1 MRCRTALAALVAA
14 AVASAAGEA
23 PAADALRVDQV
34 SAGGNHTCALA
45 AGGRVLCW
53 GSDDEGQ
60 LGDDAVLRD
69 RRTPVDVVLPPGG
82 RATGIASGEH
92 HACALLRG
100 GSAIC
105 WGEGRFGRLGNG
117 SRAHVSQ
124 PTPVRVLASAR
135 LTQLTAG
142 TYHSCALTVQGVVLC
157 WGQDFVG
164 QVGDDAGLVDRGRP
178 TPVALPRGR
187 RATQVSAGA
196 SHSCA
201 VLDDGAV
208 ACWGWA
214 LSGRLGDGSTQGEQP
229 IPVKV
234 DLPAGRV
241 ARSVSAG
248 GFHTCAVLDD
258 ASAWCWGS
266 DDEGQL
272 GDGDAF
278 VDRPRPSRVALPAG
292 RGAEAISAGDH
303 HTCALLD
310 DGALA
315 CWGSDAD
322 ARLGTGEAS
331 RIERSTPH
339 LVAGPARRRFVAV
352 SAGFEHPCAVAD
364 DGALLCWGSDSD
376 GQLGDDGRIRDRP
389 TPVPVGTPGG

>member
-1 MRCRTALAALVAA
+1 MRRVALLAALAAAA
-14 AVASAAGEA
+14 LPS
-23 PAADALRVDQV
+23 AADAAGFRVAQV
-34 SAGGNHTCALA
+34 SAGGNHTCALDPR
-45 AGGRVLCW
+45 GNVLCW

-60 LGDDAVLRD
+60 LGDDGALRD
-69 RRTPVDVVLPPGG
+69 HRTPVAVAAPVAGN
-82 RATGIASGEH
+82 ATAIASGEH

-100 GSAIC
+100 GGAAC
-105 WGEGRFGRLGNG
+105 WGEGRFGRLGDG
-117 SRAHVSQ
+117 SKAHVSRL
-124 PTPVRVLASAR
+124 TPLRVRTRAR
-135 LTQLTAG
+135 LTQITAG
-142 TYHSCALTVQGVVLC
+142 TYHSCALTADGVVLC

-164 QVGDDAGLVDRGRP
+164 QVGDDAALVDRSRP

-201 VLDDGAV
+201 VLDDGAI

-272 GDGDAF
+272 GDDDAF
-278 VDRPRPSRVALPAG
+278 ADQARPARVALPAG
-292 RGAEAISAGDH
+292 RTATAITAGDH

-310 DGALA
+310 GGAIA

-322 ARLGTGEAS
+322 ARLGSGETS
-331 RIERSTPH
+331 RAERPTPR
-339 LVAGPARRRFVAV
+339 LVDAPGRRAFVAV
-352 SAGFEHPCAVAD
+352 SAGFEHTCAIATD
-364 DGALLCWGSDSD
+364 RTLLCWGSDSD
-376 GQLGDDGRIRDRP
+376 GQLGDDGRVRDRP
-389 TPVPVGTPGG
+389 TPVPVRPPAG